1 MSSLAPSVQDRF
13 LRLIVVYARLRR
25 HWHLAFHKLER
36 HFFTAA
42 VCAGLGCLAAKI
54 RPALAIASSAWMSL
68 SSLAGFTLSETSL
81 ARPRKNVLFP
91 RPQLEHWGVMFH
103 VSPTLYLIALPDLAR
118 HGTFLDT
125 LSPDNACTFSIRRRT
140 MASTID
146 IQEIRDVIKAMIARD
161 AIVRAKKE
169 SKGEEKTTKEKETPS
184 PRGVAGL
191 SFGDVFEE
199 NGDDLE
205 ENDDNLEEDGDD
217 AGAEEADDGQPGRAR
232 ADAIEVCARTFLREV
247 AAKALI
253 IMEHSRRLTIQTID
267 VEYALEYFRKRHPAI
282 DKNIDGQEGEGDM
295 EEVEDEDDKDE
306 YIDSQ
311 EGDDFTEEEEEEEV
325 EDEYIDG
332 HESEEDMEDWVVDSN
347 AEGNNAEESES
358 EEEDGDVIEFKEFLR
373 WMIINEFKCDPPME
387 SGVAES
393 LKGAMYSFLVEKF

>member
-1 MSSLAPSVQDRF
+1 M
-13 LRLIVVYARLRR
+13 
-25 HWHLAFHKLER
+25 
-36 HFFTAA
+36 
-42 VCAGLGCLAAKI
+42 
-54 RPALAIASSAWMSL
+54 
-68 SSLAGFTLSETSL
+68 
-81 ARPRKNVLFP
+81 
-91 RPQLEHWGVMFH
+91 
-103 VSPTLYLIALPDLAR
+103 
-118 HGTFLDT
+118 DT

-140 MASTID
+140 MTSTID
-146 IQEIRDVIKAMIARD
+146 IQEIRDVIEAMIARD

-169 SKGEEKTTKEKETPS
+169 SEDWSRLRGLGAEEKTTKEKETPS

-232 ADAIEVCARTFLREV
+232 ADAIEVCACTFLREV
-247 AAKALI
+247 VATALI
-253 IMEHSRRLTIQTID
+253 YVGHFCRMTIQTID
-267 VEYALEYFRKRHPAI
+267 VEYAVEDFRKRHPAI
-282 DKNIDGQEGEGDM
+282 DKNIDGQEGEDDM
-295 EEVEDEDDKDE
+295 EEEEEEEDEDE

-311 EGDDFTEEEEEEEV
+311 EGDDDTDEEDEEED

-332 HESEEDMEDWVVDSN
+332 QEGEEDMEDWVVNSN
-347 AEGNNAEESES
+347 AEGNNAVESED
-358 EEEDGDVIEFKEFLR
+358 EEEDGDAREFKEFIR

-393 LKGAMYSFLVEKF
+393 LKGAMYSFLVEKFR